1 MNKILIIDDDE
12 VTLQCLGLYL
22 HQQGLEVFT
31 TADGPRGIE
40 IFKQQRPDLVL
51 LDLGLPTLDGIQVLK
66 EIKRVDKN
74 SKVIMISGYPSPDS
88 IKNAFAAGA
97 YAFMG
102 KTFDLHDLRSTL
114 DYAMSA

>member
-12 VTLQCLGLYL
+12 VTLKCLGMCL

-40 IFKQQRPDLVL
+40 IFQQQRPELVL
-51 LDLGLPTLDGIQVLK
+51 LDLGLPSVDGIDVLK
-66 EIKRVDKN
+66 QIKRIDGS
-74 SKVIMISGYPSPDS
+74 SKVIMISSYSTPES
-88 IKNAFAAGA
+88 IKNALAAGA